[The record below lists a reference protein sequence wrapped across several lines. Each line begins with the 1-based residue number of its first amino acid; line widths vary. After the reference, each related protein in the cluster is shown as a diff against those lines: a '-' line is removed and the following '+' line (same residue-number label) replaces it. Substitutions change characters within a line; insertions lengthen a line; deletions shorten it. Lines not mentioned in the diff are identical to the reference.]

1 MGCHSLLQGIFLTQG
16 SNPGLLHWRQ
26 ILYRLSHQG
35 SPAVLEKPQRYFYV
49 YPLRQN
55 QDPAPRLHYC
65 FLAAPAL
72 SLLPLS
78 SLLSSGLNLT
88 FGIQGKSWR
97 LEPVPYEQ
105 RMKTTE
111 RLPGTPKG
119 PAWLQKHCLHCRFQS
134 HCTLALCLGRRVSAH
149 FIKNHSL
156 DISLPGS
163 PCGANVLSQ
172 SPPAVRLLAAASR

>member
-1 MGCHSLLQGIFLTQG
+1 M
-16 SNPGLLHWRQ
+16 
-26 ILYRLSHQG
+26 
-35 SPAVLEKPQRYFYV
+35 

-55 QDPAPRLHYC
+55 QDLAPWLHYC

-72 SLLPLS
+72 SLLPLP

-105 RMKTTE
+105 RMKATE

-149 FIKNHSL
+149 FVKNHNL
-156 DISLPGS
+156 DISLPG
-163 PCGANVLSQ
+163 PHVGQTCFLSR
-172 SPPAVRLLAAASR
+172 PLR